1 MKRGCKTGLWMV
13 GKQQA
18 KQQELVLDVCIQV
31 LVHVVAQLHLLAV
44 PSLMPAHV
52 LVLSGGSKEMI
63 QC

>member
-1 MKRGCKTGLWMV
+1 MKGGCKTGFQMV

-44 PSLMPAHV
+44 PSLTCPPRLMHA
-52 LVLSGGSKEMI
+52 LV
-63 QC
+63 